1 MKRFFSFIIAAIVM
15 SVFVVDLFSIEEA
28 RFMRDPDINGGK
40 IVFNYE
46 DDLWLV
52 SAEGGIAS
60 RLTSAPG
67 REYSARF
74 SPDGQWIAFT
84 GEYEGSQDVYLI
96 PVVGGET
103 KRLTYVPGGAQ
114 SIGWTP
120 DGEKIVFRSMY
131 ENVIGRDPNLYFVRK
146 TGSAPERFSLER
158 GVRCSFSADGK
169 KILYTR
175 KGTEDYQW
183 KRYKGGQYTDIWMYD
198 FVTNAFNPI
207 SDYIGKNIYPMWI
220 GNTMAFLTDR
230 DTGIVNIY
238 FQDLET
244 KKIEPVTR
252 YTDFDVMMPSTDGS
266 TIIYVYN
273 GYIHLLNFKAR
284 TDRKLSISVQ
294 SDQWQTRGRNI
305 NPKDYIHY
313 ATIANDGKKVVLEA
327 RGDIYTIP
335 TGKGQTFN
343 LTWTPGE
350 REMFP
355 QISPDGKR
363 AAFFSDKTG
372 DYQLYIR
379 ELADGKTTALTDT
392 LDRAVYELL
401 WSPDGK
407 KILFGNKD
415 FSIFYVDVET
425 KKLKMIDQ
433 SNQLKNDEYT
443 WKINDYNWSPDS
455 RWVCYSF
462 VQYNRNSKIFIY
474 NLDNDQKYPITDD
487 FFDNLKPC
495 FDANGKYLYY
505 LSSRNF
511 DVQMDFYEDN
521 HVLCNPQQVMA
532 VQLQAGQKPP
542 FADEEAEN
550 SETPVKKENDKK
562 SAKDATPGMIIDID
576 GISTRTF
583 VVPVPAGNYFYLK
596 AANGKILWSSISKFG
611 DDEYEEI
618 FEPKGKAKWDLHI
631 FDMNTKKE
639 IVSKEKISNFRV
651 STNGEQL
658 IIQKDGDWF
667 TQPVEAAFEKSELG
681 QKLDLEGMLYKVEPQ
696 EEWQQIFSDTWRWYR
711 DFFYDKEMH
720 GHDWKALGA
729 MYRSFI
735 PYLTTR
741 QQLNWLMSQMVGEL
755 CVGHAYI
762 GGGDE
767 GPNKSPESNLFT
779 GLLGA
784 DLAPSKESGYYKF
797 EKIYGPTEYNM
808 NLEAPLVRPDIE
820 LKEGWY
826 LLAVNG
832 SEIKVPEDYF
842 KHFQVLP
849 GQKIKITVN
858 RVSNMTGAKT
868 YEVTPLKNDRDLR
881 YFHWLTGN
889 IRKVLGA
896 TDGKVGY
903 MHVNAMNDKGIGE
916 FDKFWRAFRYKDGI
930 IIDMRRNSGGW
941 TEYFFI
947 DKLERKM
954 VAYNNLREMTPFR
967 YPGSVSNGKFV
978 VITNEY
984 NGSDGEAFVE
994 HFKARKL
1001 GTVVGVVSWGGLVG
1015 ILNAQKTIDNGSVNQ
1030 PNNAF
1035 YGKDG
1040 KWWVENHGADPDIL
1054 IDNDPASVMA
1064 GRDAQLEKAIEVVL
1078 ELIKNDPFQFAP
1090 KPAYPKR

>member
-1 MKRFFSFIIAAIVM
+1 MKRFILIIMAAIAM
-15 SVFVVDLFSIEEA
+15 SIFVVDLFSIDEA

-40 IVFNYE
+40 IVFTYE

-60 RLTSAPG
+60 RLTGAPG
-67 REYSARF
+67 REFSARF

-84 GEYEGSQDVYLI
+84 GEYEGPLDVYLI
-96 PVVGGET
+96 PTAGGEP
-103 KRLTYVPGGAQ
+103 KRLTYTPGGAQ

-120 DGEKIVFRSMY
+120 DGEKIVFRSQY
-131 ENVIGRDPNLYFVRK
+131 ENFLIRDPNLYFVRK
-146 TGSAPERFSLER
+146 TGSAPERFPMER
-158 GVRCSFSADGK
+158 GSRCSFSPDGK

-175 KGTEDYQW
+175 KGREDYYW
-183 KRYKGGQYTDIWMYD
+183 KRYKGGEHTDIWMYD
-198 FVTNAFNPI
+198 FGTGTFNPI
-207 SDYIGKNIYPMWI
+207 SDYVGKNIYPMWV

-238 FQDLET
+238 FQDLES

-252 YTDFDVMMPSTDGS
+252 YSDFDVMTPSLSSDGK

-273 GYIHLLNFKAR
+273 GYIHLLDIQAR
-284 TDRKLSISVQ
+284 TTRKLSISVQ
-294 SDQWQTRGRNI
+294 SDQWQTRGRYI
-305 NPKDYIHY
+305 DPKDYIHY

-327 RGDIYTIP
+327 RGDIFSIP

-343 LTWTPGE
+343 LTRTPGE
-350 REMFP
+350 REMYP
-355 QISPDGKR
+355 QLSPDGKR

-372 DYQLYIR
+372 EYQLYIR
-379 ELADGKTTALTDT
+379 ELADGKITALTDT

-433 SNQLKNDEYT
+433 SNQLKNDEFY

-474 NLDNDQKYPITDD
+474 NLDKDQKYPITDD
-487 FFDNLKPC
+487 FFDNLNPC
-495 FDANGKYLYY
+495 FDADGKYLYY

-521 HVLCNPQQVMA
+521 HVLSNPQQVMA

-542 FADEEAEN
+542 FADEETGN
-550 SETPVKKENDKK
+550 SETP
-562 SAKDATPGMIIDID
+562 AHGMIIDID

-583 VVPVPAGNYFYLK
+583 VVPVPAGNYFHLK
-596 AANGKILWSSISKFG
+596 AANQKILWSSLTKFTE
-611 DDEYEEI
+611 DEYEEI

-631 FDMNTKKE
+631 FDMKTGKE
-639 IVSKEKISNFRV
+639 VVLKEKISNFKV

-658 IIQKDGDWF
+658 IIQIDGDWY
-667 TQPVEAAFEKSELG
+667 TQSAATAFEKTGLG

-696 EEWQQIFSDTWRWYR
+696 EEWNQVFSDTWRWYR

-720 GHDWKALGA
+720 GHDWKALGDT
-729 MYRSFI
+729 YRAFI
-735 PYLTTR
+735 PYLTSR
-741 QQLNWLMSQMVGEL
+741 QQLNWMMSQMVGEL

-767 GPNKSPESNLFT
+767 GPYKPPESKLFT

-784 DLAPSKESGYYKF
+784 DLAPPKEGENGYYKF
-797 EKIYGPTEYNM
+797 EKIYGPTEYKLD
-808 NLEAPLVRPDIE
+808 LEAPLARPDIE

-832 SEIKVPEDYF
+832 TEIKAPEDYF
-842 KHFQVLP
+842 KHLQVLP
-849 GQKIKITVN
+849 GQKVKITVN
-858 RVSNMTGAKT
+858 RVPNMTGAKT
-868 YEVTPLKNDRDLR
+868 YEVTPLRRDRDLR
-881 YFHWLTGN
+881 YFRWLTGN
-889 IRKVLGA
+889 IRKVLSA

-903 MHVNAMNDKGIGE
+903 MHVNAMDDKGIGE

-930 IIDMRRNSGGW
+930 ILDMRRNTGGW

-954 VAYNNLREMTPFR
+954 VAYNNLKEMTPFR

-1001 GTVVGVVSWGGLVG
+1001 GTVVGVLSWGGLVG
-1015 ILNAQKTIDNGSVNQ
+1015 IINAQKTIDNGSVNQ
-1030 PNNAF
+1030 PNNSF

-1040 KWWVENHGADPDIL
+1040 KWWIENHGADPDIE

-1078 ELIKNDPFQFAP
+1078 EQIKNDPFQFAP